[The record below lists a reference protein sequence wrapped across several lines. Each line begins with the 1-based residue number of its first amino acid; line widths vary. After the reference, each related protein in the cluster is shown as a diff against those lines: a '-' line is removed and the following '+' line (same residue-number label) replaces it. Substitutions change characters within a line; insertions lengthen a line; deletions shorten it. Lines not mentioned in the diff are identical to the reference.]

1 MKIKAF
7 WRVCA
12 LIGALL
18 FAACAPSEPPSTQ
31 QPGTNAAA
39 APSPTTAPAHTP
51 ASPPATAATE
61 TSTPAPEPQSQQWP
75 AWPAITLVE
84 TMSGLRNPV
93 DLAHGK
99 DGSGRIYVVEQ
110 IGLVQAFDDS
120 VIGQSPFM
128 DIRDRV
134 SCCGERGLL
143 GLAFPSDFSSSRT
156 LYVNYTTTDPG
167 SLHTRVSRFRLYPD
181 VHQVDPDSEEILL
194 QFHQPWRNHNGGQV
208 AFGPDGYLWI
218 GTGDG
223 GSAADPQDNGQKG
236 QTLHGKLLRIDVS
249 PAAEAPYAIPPDNP
263 FIGNDDFLDEI
274 WAYGLRNPWRFS
286 FDRETGDLYIADVG
300 QNAWEEVNFQ
310 PADSPGGENYGWR
323 IMEGNH
329 CFNPSSGCPTAG
341 LTLPVVEYDRISG
354 LSITGGYVYRGQDH
368 PALQG
373 IYFYADYVTGNIW
386 GLKQVNGVWESELL
400 LDSPYNVS
408 SFGEDEAG
416 NLYLLHYSGTI
427 FQIQAAG
434 RN

>member
-1 MKIKAF
+1 MKIKAL

-12 LIGALL
+12 LTGALL

-31 QPGTNAAA
+31 QPGANAAA
-39 APSPTTAPAHTP
+39 PPTPTTAPAHTP
-51 ASPPATAATE
+51 ASTPPTAAE
-61 TSTPAPEPQSQQWP
+61 TSTPAPEPESQQLP

-84 TMSGLRNPV
+84 KMSGLRNPV
-93 DLAHGK
+93 DLAHAK
-99 DGSGRIYVVEQ
+99 DGSGRTYVVEQ
-110 IGLVQAFDDS
+110 IGLVQAFDDGF
-120 VIGQSPFM
+120 IGQSPFM

-143 GLAFPSDFSSSRT
+143 GIAFPADFSSSRT

-181 VHQVDPDSEEILL
+181 VHQVDPDSEEILM
-194 QFHQPWRNHNGGQV
+194 QFHQPWRNHNGGQI

-236 QTLHGKLLRIDVS
+236 QTLLGKLLRIDVS
-249 PAAEAPYAIPPDNP
+249 AASAAPYVIPPDNP

-286 FDRETGDLYIADVG
+286 FDRQTGDLYIADVG

-310 PADSPGGENYGWR
+310 PAGSPGGENYGWR
-323 IMEGNH
+323 IMEGLH
-329 CFNPSSGCPTAG
+329 CFNPSTACPTAG
-341 LTLPVVEYDRISG
+341 LTMPVVEYDRISG

-368 PALQG
+368 PTLQG
-373 IYFYADYVTGNIW
+373 IYFFADYVTGNIW
-386 GLKQVNGVWESELL
+386 GLRQVNGVWESELL

-416 NLYLLHYSGTI
+416 NLYILHYNGTI
-427 FQIQAAG
+427 FQVQAAG
-434 RN
+434 LN